1 MARSADRTYYEILGV
16 SPDASLEEIQ
26 SAHRQLARQ
35 VHPDKGGSAALF
47 QLITDAKSTLSD
59 PVKRRMYDATLNDN
73 RNHGTTRPA
82 SDKGWRAS
90 DPRASSEYSR
100 STSKQ
105 INTVAERPAECL
117 LGVGLLMLLLLPP
130 ASAGLGVFAT
140 ILGGVALIGKVRL
153 RKELSHGAVH
163 PGDPL
168 AALSGAPLLRAELA
182 RGVPAI
188 MAVLGTVF
196 IYALGLKQRRRRR

>member
-1 MARSADRTYYEILGV
+1 M
-16 SPDASLEEIQ
+16 
-26 SAHRQLARQ
+26 
-35 VHPDKGGSAALF
+35 
-47 QLITDAKSTLSD
+47 
-59 PVKRRMYDATLNDN
+59 VKRGGARLVK
-73 RNHGTTRPA
+73 RFH
-82 SDKGWRAS
+82 
-90 DPRASSEYSR
+90 
-100 STSKQ
+100 
-105 INTVAERPAECL
+105 
-117 LGVGLLMLLLLPP
+117 
-130 ASAGLGVFAT
+130 AGLGVFAT